1 MSKIVM
7 CWGYLG
13 FVFLFLYFS
22 HLSSS
27 FSLAFSNVIYGP
39 ANASVSLHAYVQK
52 ANREGFFS
60 HHRCALMQSSSI
72 VTACHKM
79 RMTYA
84 SAEWRLVDK

>member
-7 CWGYLG
+7 GWGYLG

-52 ANREGFFS
+52 ANRGFFQPSQMCS
-60 HHRCALMQSSSI
+60 HAVLQYRNGLSQDANDLCI
-72 VTACHKM
+72 C
-79 RMTYA
+79 
-84 SAEWRLVDK
+84 